1 MNAQDHL
8 RIQKARTF
16 AIKCHRDVNQLY
28 DGLPY
33 HTHLVEVAEYAV
45 KFGYLLPEKD
55 KVLAICVAWC
65 HDLLED
71 GNITYNDLKRELDE
85 EIADV
90 VFLLTNHR
98 GKTRK
103 ERANDDYYYGIR
115 EDYIALF
122 VKLCDRLGNM
132 THGLLYNN
140 REKYEMY
147 LKELPHF
154 KQNLYNELYDD
165 MWNLM
170 ENLDNENFLNNHY
183 FPNIK
188 RFDKDT
194 LCKIH
199 LPKPIPY
206 AFYNELYNKGIIR
219 KKDLKKNHYYYGG
232 CRNANVALWNGFEFI
247 YVRCKFGTCF
257 NETIN
262 HLEDDNGYDL
272 FIPLYLM
279 NNEDVDDKDRI
290 KY

>member
-1 MNAQDHL
+1 MTAQEHAL
-8 RIQKARTF
+8 IAKARAF
-16 AIKCHRDVNQLY
+16 AIKCHRNVNQLY

-33 HTHLVEVAEYAV
+33 HTHLAEVAEYAV

-55 KVLAICVAWC
+55 RVLAICVAWC

-71 GNITYNDLKRELDE
+71 GNITYNDLKNELGQ
-85 EIADV
+85 EIADI

-98 GKTRK
+98 GKTHK
-103 ERANDDYYYGIR
+103 ERANEDYYYGIR

-122 VKLCDRLGNM
+122 GKLCDRLGNM
-132 THGLLYNN
+132 THGLLYDN
-140 REKYEMY
+140 RNKYEMY
-147 LKELPHF
+147 VKELPHF
-154 KQNLYNELYDD
+154 KEQLYNDLYDD

-170 ENLDNENFLNNHY
+170 ENLNTEEFLKNYY
-183 FPNIK
+183 FPGIE
-188 RFDKDT
+188 RFDKDN
-194 LCKIH
+194 LIRIK
-199 LPKPIPY
+199 LPQPIPY
-206 AFYNELYNKGIIR
+206 ALYNELFEKGIVR
-219 KKDLKKNHYYYGG
+219 KKDLRKNQYYYGD

-279 NNEDVDDKDRI
+279 DINDVDDKDRI